1 MRATKLFIIS
11 FILLNIWSGCKTT
24 QYVPV
29 VMESV
34 KVEYQDKYV
43 RDSIYVRDSV
53 EVKINGDTV
62 WVYKD
67 RYVYVDRQIR
77 DSIFITD
84 SIPVPYPYEVVKYT
98 NKLNW
103 FQQTIIYLAG
113 AVLIIGLGFILIKK
127 IF

>member
-1 MRATKLFIIS
+1 MKASLLFVIS
-11 FILLNIWSGCKTT
+11 FILLNIWSGCRTT

-29 VMESV
+29 MMESV

-67 RYVYVDRQIR
+67 RYVLLTGKYVTVYLSLIQFLFLIR
-77 DSIFITD
+77 MR
-84 SIPVPYPYEVVKYT
+84 
-98 NKLNW
+98 L
-103 FQQTIIYLAG
+103 
-113 AVLIIGLGFILIKK
+113 
-127 IF
+127 